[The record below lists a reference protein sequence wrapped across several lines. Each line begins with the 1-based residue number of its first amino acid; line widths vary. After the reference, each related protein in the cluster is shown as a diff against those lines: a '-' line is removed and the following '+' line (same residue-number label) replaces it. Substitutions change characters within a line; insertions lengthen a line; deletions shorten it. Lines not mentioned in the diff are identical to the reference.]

1 MSASKWKPYPEYKD
15 SNVNGL
21 GKIPYHWSVERIA
34 TLGRISK
41 GSGGSKEDNVD
52 SGLPCI
58 RYGDLYTH
66 HNFVVKDFKTQISA
80 ESASR
85 YTTLEKGDI
94 LFAAS
99 GESIDEIGKS
109 VLFNLDETAYC
120 GGDNIICK
128 TGGTDDSDFLGFA
141 TNAPYFAAQKSM
153 VGRGF
158 TVLHIYG
165 TQLRDLRLAL
175 PPLDERK
182 AISKFIS
189 QTKNLLDSQISI
201 LENLLPLLE
210 EKRLVLITQAV
221 TKGLNPDVSM
231 KDTGLHWYPEVP
243 SHWNL
248 RKVKHIASI
257 RPSNVDKKKYEGQ
270 DKVRLANY
278 VDVYKNDRITEDM
291 DLMVAT
297 ASENEIIK
305 FSLLA
310 GDMIITKD
318 SETWNDIAVPAFV
331 PATMEGVVCGYHL
344 TLIRPNQ
351 QHVRG
356 EFLFRTYQALGVRD
370 QYHYNA
376 NGVTRY
382 GLGSYWV
389 NNGIVP
395 VPPLHEQVEI
405 AEYIDR
411 NLQTMKSIED
421 NIQSKI
427 GKLKEYRTA
436 LISAAVTGKIDVGSL

>member
-1 MSASKWKPYPEYKD
+1 MMSASKLKPYPEYKD

-21 GKIPYHWSVERIA
+21 GKIPYHWSVERIG

-66 HNFVVKDFKTQISA
+66 HNFVVKDFKTHISA

-189 QTKNLLDSQISI
+189 QTKNLLDSQISK
-201 LENLLPLLE
+201 LGNLLPLLE
-210 EKRLVLITQAV
+210 EKRSALITQVV
-221 TKGLNPDVSM
+221 TKGLNPDSPM
-231 KDTGLHWYPEVP
+231 KNSNSQFFGLIP
-243 SHWNL
+243 SHWMFTEIK
-248 RKVKHIASI
+248 R
-257 RPSNVDKKKYEGQ
+257 YCT
-270 DKVRLANY
+270 
-278 VDVYKNDRITEDM
+278 RITDGSHYSPETQDIGM
-291 DLMVAT
+291 PYISVKDVDSKGYIDTIGCKKISDIDFEKMVKDGNQPPPN
-297 ASENEIIK
+297 SV
-305 FSLLA
+305 L
-310 GDMIITKD
+310 ITKD
-318 SETWNDIAVPAFV
+318 GTIGRAAVVSESNEFV
-331 PATMEGVVCGYHL
+331 VLSSLGIIE
-344 TLIRPNQ
+344 PNP
-351 QHVRG
+351 
-356 EFLFRTYQALGVRD
+356 EFLDSHFLRFLLISNPIISSIYSMIEGAAL
-370 QYHYNA
+370 
-376 NGVTRY
+376 TRITIEKM
-382 GLGSYWV
+382 
-389 NNGIVP
+389 NRIVAP
-395 VPPLHEQVEI
+395 IPPMLEQREI
-405 AEYIDR
+405 TNFLTEEC
-411 NLQTMKSIED
+411 MKFSESID
-421 NIQSKI
+421 NIRKQIKT
-427 GKLKEYRTA
+427 LKEYRTS
-436 LISAAVTGKIDVGSL
+436 LISAAVTGKIDVRRL

>member
-1 MSASKWKPYPEYKD
+1 MSASKWKPYSEYKD

-153 VGRGF
+153 IGRGF

-189 QTKNLLDSQISI
+189 QTKNLLDSQISK
-201 LENLLPLLE
+201 LGNLLPLLE
-210 EKRLVLITQAV
+210 EKRSALITQAV
-221 TKGLNPDVSM
+221 TKGLNPHVPMKDSGIEWIDEIPEHWSVKPIKYSIPLRTERLQEIPLDSTYLALEHIESGSGKIIEESQTETVESSVTVFEENDVLFGKLRPYLAKVVFPNFSGVCSNELIVLQTSSKSEAEYFQKVLISNPFIQYVNARTDGVKMPRASPDVIAGIKLPHPPISEMNEIGTYLKRVNEEISDVS
-231 KDTGLHWYPEVP
+231 
-243 SHWNL
+243 
-248 RKVKHIASI
+248 
-257 RPSNVDKKKYEGQ
+257 
-270 DKVRLANY
+270 
-278 VDVYKNDRITEDM
+278 
-291 DLMVAT
+291 
-297 ASENEIIK
+297 
-305 FSLLA
+305 
-310 GDMIITKD
+310 DMIY
-318 SETWNDIAVPAFV
+318 SQIAKLQ
-331 PATMEGVVCGYHL
+331 E
-344 TLIRPNQ
+344 
-351 QHVRG
+351 
-356 EFLFRTYQALGVRD
+356 YQ
-370 QYHYNA
+370 
-376 NGVTRY
+376 
-382 GLGSYWV
+382 
-389 NNGIVP
+389 I
-395 VPPLHEQVEI
+395 
-405 AEYIDR
+405 
-411 NLQTMKSIED
+411 
-421 NIQSKI
+421 
-427 GKLKEYRTA
+427 A
-436 LISAAVTGKIDVGSL
+436 LISAAVTGKIDVRSL